1 VILHWFTKVFPALQ
15 EQRRLTM
22 ACDETGGNRLSDLAE
37 APEASAA
44 APSRRIAGNFEFL
57 Q

>member
-1 VILHWFTKVFPALQ
+1 VILHSFTKVFPALQ
-15 EQRRLTM
+15 EQRELTM
-22 ACDETGGNRLSDLAE
+22 ACDETGGNRLSELAE
-37 APEASAA
+37 APKASA